1 MTETT
6 TDYRPIWEE
15 LGLDLPSHDALLAAI
30 PVLYQ
35 NAYLTQTGRPEG
47 MSYFDFV
54 LGEIHGLRIKELVD
68 HKAAGGTVIGTFCL
82 YVPEEIIRALG
93 GQCVG
98 LCAGAEWA
106 YGEVERILPQNTC
119 ALIKS
124 FMGFKLGKVCPYAEA
139 CDLVIGETT
148 CDGKKKAYELLGDLA
163 PVHVMELPQMKGPH
177 DWVLWRT
184 EIDKLVT
191 KLEEVSGRKLTAG
204 ALAAGIKEV
213 NDKRRALQRLNA
225 ARKASPP
232 PISGKDALLAVQ
244 VAFYD
249 DVPRFTA
256 MVNKIADELEARVA
270 AGTGVAAAD
279 APRILVT
286 ETPMAIPNWKVH
298 DIIEKAG
305 AVVVMEE
312 MCTGSRYYSKL
323 VDEGAQD
330 LGGMIDAITDKYLDI
345 NCACFTPNSA
355 RMDDVIRLAREYKVD
370 GIIQYDLQ
378 FCAPYQIEATSVDR
392 AAQAA
397 GIPVLRID
405 TDYSMGD
412 VGAAHH
418 PGGGLLGDDR
428 VAAADHPGPPPAEH
442 RPGRISP
449 RPPPR
454 QLAAAAGGLAPQRG
468 RPALFGPP
476 GAPSAFPISWPHGCP
491 KAQGRGQGRAPAPP
505 RLDRR

>member
-1 MTETT
+1 MSQPT
-6 TDYRPIWEE
+6 TDYRPMWEA
-15 LGLDLPSHDALLAAI
+15 LGLDLPAHDALLAAI

-35 NAYLTQTGRPEG
+35 NAYLTQADRPEG
-47 MSYFDFV
+47 MAYFDFV
-54 LGEIHGLRIKELVD
+54 MSEIHGLRIKELVD

-124 FMGFKLGKVCPYAEA
+124 FMGFKLGKVCPYVESA
-139 CDLVIGETT
+139 DLVVGETT
-148 CDGKKKAYELLGDLA
+148 CDGKKKAYELFAELA
-163 PVHVMELPQMKGPH
+163 PLHVMELPQMKRPQ
-177 DWVLWRT
+177 DRALWRT
-184 EIDKLVT
+184 EIERLVA
-191 KLEEVSGRKLTAG
+191 KLEEVSGRKLTAEN
-204 ALAAGIKEV
+204 LAAATKEV

-225 ARKASPP
+225 ARKASPV

-270 AGTGVAAAD
+270 AGEGVAPAD

-286 ETPMAIPNWKVH
+286 GTPMSIPNWKLH
-298 DIIEKAG
+298 DVIEKAG

-323 VDEGAQD
+323 VDEGPKD
-330 LGGMIDAITDKYLDI
+330 LPGMIDALTDKYLDI

-355 RMDDVIRLAREYKVD
+355 RMDDVIRLAQEYKAD
-370 GIIQYDLQ
+370 GIVQCDLQ
-378 FCAPYQIEATSVDR
+378 FCGPYQIEATLVER
-392 AAQAA
+392 AAKAA
-397 GIPVLRID
+397 GIPTLRID

-412 VGAAHH
+412 VGQ
-418 PGGGLLGDDR
+418 LSTR
-428 VAAADHPGPPPAEH
+428 VE
-442 RPGRISP
+442 
-449 RPPPR
+449 
-454 QLAAAAGGLAPQRG
+454 
-468 RPALFGPP
+468 
-476 GAPSAFPISWPHGCP
+476 AFLEMIG
-491 KAQGRGQGRAPAPP
+491 
-505 RLDRR
+505 